1 MSISPIM
8 NDIQAV
14 LGWESF
20 EDIEQPPVTEP
31 TAKSALEGILPI
43 LVDAQYRDSASR
55 HIKQKCKL

>member
-1 MSISPIM
+1 M
-8 NDIQAV
+8 NDMQAV

-31 TAKSALEGILPI
+31 TAKSVLEGILPI
-43 LVDAQYRDSASR
+43 LVDAQYRDSSSR